1 MTEELDLETYLC
13 ISPNEFAIYLY
24 DIKKSENIYE
34 KKIEIKNEQKDIN
47 LVILYDF
54 LKDNVFKIEKLKGK
68 FLENIILLL
77 ETDDIE
83 NVFLCIKKKFMINK

>member
-24 DIKKSENIYE
+24 DIKKVKIYM

-83 NVFLCIKKKFMINK
+83 NVFLCIKKFMINK